1 MDLGKGRRLQM
12 LQNRGKNWTGKNSRG
27 SVRLFKRDLENEEG
41 LFVAGE
47 KNKCDREHS
56 GLK

>member
-1 MDLGKGRRLQM
+1 MGKI
-12 LQNRGKNWTGKNSRG
+12 SRG

-47 KNKCDREHS
+47 KNKCDGEYS
-56 GLK
+56 GLN